1 MEENKPKEMDLETK
15 VELFERKA
23 AGYRQ
28 NWMNAEDII
37 MTYQYMSEKD
47 KQLLAKKEQEIHHL
61 KDRIEKFRKEPE
73 QLERSSKTKSS
84 EKISGGEAAFL
95 FCL

>member
-1 MEENKPKEMDLETK
+1 MEEKKSNEMDLETK

-37 MTYQYMSEKD
+37 MTYQYMIEKD
-47 KQLLAKKEQEIHHL
+47 KQTLAEKDQEIQHL
-61 KDRIEKFRKEPE
+61 KEHLEK
-73 QLERSSKTKSS
+73 LEKNLNNLKGPV
-84 EKISGGEAAFL
+84 KINHQKK
-95 FCL
+95 

>member
-37 MTYQYMSEKD
+37 MTYQYMIEKD
-47 KQLLAKKEQEIHHL
+47 KQLLAEKDQEIQHL
-61 KDRIEKFRKEPE
+61 KEHIEK
-73 QLERSSKTKSS
+73 LEKNLNNLKGPV
-84 EKISGGEAAFL
+84 KL
-95 FCL
+95 DHQKN

>member
-1 MEENKPKEMDLETK
+1 MEENKPKELNLETK

-28 NWMNAEDII
+28 NWMNAEDIL

-47 KQLLAKKEQEIHHL
+47 KQLLAEKDQEIQHL
-61 KDRIEKFRKEPE
+61 KEHIEK
-73 QLERSSKTKSS
+73 LEKNLNNLKGPV
-84 EKISGGEAAFL
+84 KL
-95 FCL
+95 DHQKN